1 MKQYSVIIPTL
12 NEEKGL
18 ELILPKLKKLGYDS
32 IVIVDADSTDHTV
45 DVALKYGAK
54 VVKQVGIGLVAAELQ
69 GMGSVDADRY
79 IVMDGDGQH
88 RPEDIPSLLKSNA
101 DLVIGARIQRDDT
114 AFRRLVSAG
123 AKWLARTGLQDP
135 TSGFRV
141 YSRRAARY
149 LIQQGIKHH
158 DYLGQIE
165 IIKKL
170 QKAGFT
176 VEERPI
182 SFAKRVGGKSH
193 LSPLVILQY
202 LFASLSGFE

>member
-1 MKQYSVIIPTL
+1 MKRYSVIIPTM

-18 ELILPKLKKLGYDS
+18 SLILPKLKSMGFSS

-45 DVALKYGAK
+45 DVALKYGAR
-54 VVKQVGIGLVAAELQ
+54 VIKQIGTGLVAAELQ
-69 GMGSVDADRY
+69 GMGSVDAERY

-88 RPEDIPSLLKSNA
+88 RPEDIPTLLSSNA
-101 DLVIGARIQRDDT
+101 DLVIGARIKRDDT
-114 AFRRLVSAG
+114 TFRKLVTAG
-123 AKWLARTGLQDP
+123 ARWLARTGLQDP

-141 YSRRAARY
+141 YSRRAAQY
-149 LIQQGIKHH
+149 LVQQELRHN

-193 LSPLVILQY
+193 LSPLVILHY
-202 LFASLSGFE
+202 LSASLHGFE